1 MGQLIYLIDII
12 LVSLNIGQPDR
23 KMTSPNT
30 NTNQIQTNSNTNIN
44 SNANKNANTYFFV
57 LCFDRPK
64 YCKDNR
70 EKDET
75 MEEAKEADHEE
86 DLE

>member
-1 MGQLIYLIDII
+1 MGQLTCLIDII

-23 KMTSPNT
+23 KTTSPNT
-30 NTNQIQTNSNTNIN
+30 NTNQIQTNSNKNIN
-44 SNANKNANTYFFV
+44 PNANKNTNTYFFV
-57 LCFDRPK
+57 LCFNRPK

-70 EKDET
+70 EKDQA